1 MVITTLEREVGRDYE
16 WPGNVR
22 ELEQAVRSI
31 LLTLHYNKN
40 AGGTGGYT
48 NELYRAV
55 ERESVNAQDLV
66 AIYCSIL
73 YRKYGTYGK
82 VAKITNLDPRT
93 VKKHLQ
99 NLLLR

>member
-1 MVITTLEREVGRDYE
+1 MQMLEREVGLNYG

-40 AGGTGGYT
+40 TSGAVGHT
-48 NELYRAV
+48 NELHRAI
-55 ERESVNAQDLV
+55 ERESVNAHDLV
-66 AIYCSIL
+66 SIYCSIL
-73 YRKYGTYGK
+73 YRKYGTFEK

-93 VKKHLQ
+93 VKKHIQNQLQ
-99 NLLLR
+99 K